1 MPTDQ
6 NARMPN
12 GPENQRHTT
21 TPNGHKGVRVI
32 VWIAILLI
40 FAVGFMLVLRRHDTT
55 TTARAPRGGGGPVTL
70 TTAAAK
76 KGDIGY
82 YLDSIGTV
90 TPVFT
95 SSITSQVNGI
105 VIAVHYREGQVVR
118 KGDPLIDIDPRP
130 YEATLLQ
137 AQGTLDRDVN
147 VLGQAKMDLE
157 RYQEAWNR
165 RAIPKQTLDDQGKIV
180 LQNEGTVKLDQGTV
194 AYDKVQVGFCHI
206 TSPIDGRVGLRLV
219 DPGNVVQS
227 TGTTTLVV
235 VAQVQP
241 ITVIFTI
248 AEDDLGKVQQ
258 QLRQNAKLTADAYDR
273 AGVNKITTGTLM
285 TLDNQI
291 DTTTGTVKARAL
303 FANKNAEL
311 FPNEFVN
318 IRLLVNTIHGAT
330 LIPSSGIQ
338 HNGKVA
344 FVFIIRDDVAH
355 MRNIQTGV
363 IDHGMAQ
370 VTGLNP
376 GDVVATSSF
385 DKLQDNSKVTISI
398 TPTPG
403 NASGNSP
410 GSASP

>member
-1 MPTDQ
+1 LPTDQ

-12 GPENQRHTT
+12 GPENQRHSA
-21 TPNGHKGVRVI
+21 TPTRHKGVRII
-32 VWIAILLI
+32 VWVAILVI
-40 FAVGFMLVLRRHDTT
+40 FAVGFMLVLRRQDTT
-55 TTARAPRGGGGPVTL
+55 TTARAPRGGGGPVAL
-70 TTAAAK
+70 TTATAK
-76 KGDIGY
+76 QGDIGY

-157 RYQEAWNR
+157 RYQDAWNR
-165 RAIPKQTLDDQGKIV
+165 RAIPKQTLDDQEKIV
-180 LQNEGTVKLDQGTV
+180 LQDEGTVKLDQGTV

-258 QLRQNAKLTADAYDR
+258 QLHQNTKLSADAYDR

-291 DTTTGTVKARAL
+291 DTTTGTVKARAS

-344 FVFIIRDDVAH
+344 FVFMIQDNVAH

-363 IDHGMAQ
+363 TDHGMTQ

-376 GDVVATSSF
+376 GDAVATSSF
-385 DKLQDNSKVTISI
+385 DKLQDNSKVTVSN
-398 TPTPG
+398 TPAPG
-403 NASGNSP
+403 NAAGNSP